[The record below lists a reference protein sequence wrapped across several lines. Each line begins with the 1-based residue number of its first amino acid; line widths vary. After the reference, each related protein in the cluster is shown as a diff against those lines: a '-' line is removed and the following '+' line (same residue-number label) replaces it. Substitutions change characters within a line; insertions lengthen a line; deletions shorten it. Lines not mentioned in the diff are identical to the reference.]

1 MKEENNNPLEND
13 LQNIELPEQ
22 PEEQTEH
29 LLNEAQTQVE
39 RKFEAERQVE
49 LQENLEEEARR
60 PGQKLKS
67 FVHAVVLPVLYG
79 ILIALVLTQVMFF
92 HAEVPSGSMETTIM
106 TGDRIVGNRMA
117 YWFGQPTYGEIVI
130 FWSAEYNEFMVK
142 RVIGCPGDHV
152 ELRSDGVYVNDRRVR
167 DDYVQGTTSALR
179 DGENDWIVPANSYF
193 LLGDNRENSADSRY
207 WNQTFIPEDEIYA
220 KYMFRYSLG
229 KNGWYCDWRDPVD
242 FWAEE

>member
-1 MKEENNNPLEND
+1 MKEKSNNSLENELQDVELSENQKERTED
-13 LQNIELPEQ
+13 LL
-22 PEEQTEH
+22 H
-29 LLNEAQTQVE
+29 EAQTQVE
-39 RKFEAERQVE
+39 RKFEAERQAE
-49 LQENLEEEARR
+49 LRKSLKEEAEKPTR
-60 PGQKLKS
+60 KIKS
-67 FVHAVVLPVLYG
+67 FVNSFILPILYG
-79 ILIALVLTQVMFF
+79 ILIALILTQVMFF

-117 YWFGQPTYGEIVI
+117 YWFDRPDYGEIVI

-152 ELRSDGVYVNDRRVR
+152 ELRTDGVYVNDRRVR
-167 DDYVQGTTSALR
+167 DDYVQGTTRELR
-179 DGENDWIVPANSYF
+179 DGEDDWIVPSDSYF

-207 WNQTFIPEDEIYA
+207 WSQTFIPEDEIYA

>member
-1 MKEENNNPLEND
+1 MN
-13 LQNIELPEQ
+13 
-22 PEEQTEH
+22 
-29 LLNEAQTQVE
+29 
-39 RKFEAERQVE
+39 
-49 LQENLEEEARR
+49 
-60 PGQKLKS
+60 KLIVKKILS
-67 FVHAVVLPVLYG
+67 TVKTT
-79 ILIALVLTQVMFF
+79 LIAFLLALFVVTCIIINAVI
-92 HAEVPSGSMETTIM
+92 PSESMEKTIM

-117 YWFGQPTYGEIVI
+117 YWFNKPTYGEIVI
-130 FWSAEYNEFMVK
+130 FWSEEYNEFMVK

-152 ELRSDGVYVNDRRVR
+152 ELREDGVYVNDRRVR
-167 DDYVQGTTSALR
+167 DDYVQGTTDALR
-179 DGENDWIVPANSYF
+179 DGEDDWIVPTNSYF